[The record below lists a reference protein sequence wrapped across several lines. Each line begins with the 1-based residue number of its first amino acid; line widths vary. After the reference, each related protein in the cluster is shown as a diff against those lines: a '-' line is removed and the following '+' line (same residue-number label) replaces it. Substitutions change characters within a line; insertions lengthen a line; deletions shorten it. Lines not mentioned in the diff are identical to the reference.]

1 MNNLEK
7 MYLLALQ
14 KANGIGDITAKKL
27 LQTCGSAEAI
37 FKEKPARLEKIYG
50 IGKTTLAGLKD
61 QSLLRDSEKEFNF
74 CIKNQIEIR
83 SFLDKNYPEKLKH
96 CPDGPILLFL
106 KGNVQFEEK
115 KIISIIGTR
124 MMTNYGKSFLQE
136 FMADIK
142 QYDPLIVSGLA
153 YGVDVHAHKLAM
165 KHSLQT
171 VAVLAHGL
179 DTIYPKVHQKYALQL
194 QENGGVLS
202 DFWSKT
208 NPDRE
213 NFIKRNRIVAGISE
227 ASIVIESA
235 KKGGSLITAD
245 IANSYNR
252 DVFAVPGRSKD
263 IFSQGCNDLIKYNKA
278 ALLTSVKD
286 LEYFLNWKLQHV
298 PPKTIQKKLFIELSD
313 TEQIICKF
321 LQENGKQSIDL
332 ISLHCQIPVFKAA
345 PVLLDLELKGA
356 VRPLPGKMF
365 EAI

>member
-1 MNNLEK
+1 MNHTEK

-27 LQTCGSAEAI
+27 LQACGSAEAI
-37 FKEKPARLEKIYG
+37 FKEKPARLERIYG
-50 IGKTTLAGLKD
+50 IGKVTLSGLKD
-61 QSLLRDSEKEFNF
+61 QSLLGDSEKELNF
-74 CIKNQIEIR
+74 CDKNQIDILG
-83 SFLDKNYPEKLKH
+83 FLDEKYPEKLKH
-96 CPDGPILLFL
+96 CPDGPILLFS
-106 KGNVQFEEK
+106 KGNMKFKGK
-115 KIISIIGTR
+115 KTISIIGTR

-142 QYDPLIVSGLA
+142 SYDPIIISGLA
-153 YGVDVHAHKLAM
+153 YGVDVFAHKLAI
-165 KHSLQT
+165 KHNLQT

-179 DTIYPKVHQKYALQL
+179 DIIYPKAHQKYVQQF
-194 QENGGVLS
+194 QENGGIIS

-227 ASIVIESA
+227 ATIVVESA

-263 IFSQGCNDLIKYNKA
+263 IFSQGCNDLIKQNKA

-286 LEYFLNWKLQHV
+286 LEYFLNWDIQNI
-298 PPKTIQKKLFIELSD
+298 PPKTIQKKLFIELS
-313 TEQIICKF
+313 EMENVIYQF
-321 LQENGKQSIDL
+321 LQQNGKHELDL
-332 ISLHCQIPVFKAA
+332 ISLHCQIPIFKTATI
-345 PVLLDLELKGA
+345 LLDLELKGA

>member
-1 MNNLEK
+1 MNSLEK

-37 FKEKPARLEKIYG
+37 FKEKSSRLEKIYG
-50 IGKTTLAGLKD
+50 IGKATLAGLKD

-74 CIKNQIEIR
+74 CTKNQIDIFG
-83 SFLDKNYPEKLKH
+83 FLDENYPEKLRH
-96 CPDGPILLFL
+96 CPDGPILIFS
-106 KGNVQFEEK
+106 KGNIKFKEK

-142 QYDPLIVSGLA
+142 HYDPLIISGLA
-153 YGVDVHAHKLAM
+153 YGVDIYAHQLAM
-165 KHSLQT
+165 KHNLQT

-194 QENGGVLS
+194 QENGGVIS
-202 DFWSKT
+202 EFWSKT

-227 ASIVIESA
+227 ATVVIESA

-263 IFSQGCNDLIKYNKA
+263 IFSQGCNDLIKHNKA

-286 LEYFLNWKLQHV
+286 LEYFLNWDMQHV
-298 PPKTIQKKLFIELSD
+298 SPKTIQKKLFIELSE
-313 TEQIICKF
+313 TEQIIYQF
-321 LQENGKQSIDL
+321 LQQNGKQTLDL
-332 ISLHCQIPVFKAA
+332 ISLHCQIPIFKTA